1 MHFFQ
6 KKIRKAGGRNKEC
19 QISSKKNIYFDR
31 TALPL
36 EKSFHWK
43 IHNIQNITISDALF
57 HKDMR
62 D

>member
-1 MHFFQ
+1 MPDFL
-6 KKIRKAGGRNKEC
+6 KKY
-19 QISSKKNIYFDR
+19 IYFDR

-43 IHNIQNITISDALF
+43 IHNIQNRTISDALF